1 MCEFTAKDYKKGQ
14 PRWCPGCGDHFFL
27 ASLHKAMAEIG
38 VAPWDIA
45 VIFIIQKER
54 EVIRYCHN
62 LQHWILMYECN
73 HNYPSK

>member
-1 MCEFTAKDYKKGQ
+1 MCEFTAKDYKKGH

-45 VIFIIQKER
+45 VISGI
-54 EVIRYCHN
+54 
-62 LQHWILMYECN
+62 
-73 HNYPSK
+73 